1 MNELRRPLLPL
12 CLLLCCAAGARADV
26 VTLQNGVT
34 LEGVLAK
41 EEDGTAI
48 LQVAVDGYVVLDTAT
63 VTDMRT
69 QSAAENARLK
79 ARWAEE
85 DAREAARE
93 RERLRFAA
101 TQRAKGLIPYRD
113 DWVTPA
119 EFDRRLA
126 LEELAV
132 RREYGARTTA
142 PPVQIVVN
150 EESDGLYLYTTLGR
164 AARFKKRG
172 TSFNNSP
179 APMAEFSSSGN
190 FIRPSEF
197 VRRGVHG
204 NSHYFDPSTG
214 LYR

>member
-1 MNELRRPLLPL
+1 MNHRRRLLAPL
-12 CLLLCCAAGARADV
+12 CLLLCGPARVRADI

-34 LEGVLAK
+34 LGGVLAK
-41 EEDGTAI
+41 EEDGTTI

-63 VTDMRT
+63 VTGLRT

-93 RERLRFAA
+93 RERLRF
-101 TQRAKGLIPYRD
+101 TERQRAKGLIPYGD

-132 RREYGARTTA
+132 RRDRGARAA
-142 PPVQIVVN
+142 PPVHIVVN
-150 EESDGLYLYTTLGR
+150 EAPDELYLYTTLGR
-164 AARFKKRG
+164 AAHFKKRG
-172 TSFNNSP
+172 ASLDNSP

-204 NSHYFDPSTG
+204 SSHYFDPRTG